1 MPKAKSAGHISSSRF
16 SILDAIP
23 TVILMTVLW
32 WALTDGQMD
41 SWVVGIPVIALATG
55 LSLYLQ
61 AHDLWRWN
69 LPGLIRFFPRFLWM
83 SFRGGLEVAVPAFHP
98 QRPLA
103 PKLLTYRL
111 RLPEGPARI
120 FFINATSLSPGTF
133 SADLKDDQLTIH
145 VLDAGGP
152 VNKDLEILESLVAGL
167 FGLHLSPQPPS
178 QQEHDE

>member
-1 MPKAKSAGHISSSRF
+1 MPKANSAGHTSSSRF

-32 WALTDGQMD
+32 WALTDGRMD
-41 SWVVGIPVIALATG
+41 SWVVGIPVIALASG

-61 AHDLWRWN
+61 AHDLWRWS
-69 LPGLIRFFPRFLWM
+69 LPGLLRFFPRFLWM

-103 PKLLTYRL
+103 PKLVTYRL

-120 FFINATSLSPGTF
+120 FFTNATSLSPGTF
-133 SADLKDDQLTIH
+133 SADLKDDQLIIH
-145 VLDAGGP
+145 VLDAGRP
-152 VNKDLEILESLVAGL
+152 VNKDLETLESMVAGL
-167 FGLHLSPQPPS
+167 FGLQLSPEPPS